1 MFSRLRRL
9 VADFDQVAAEL
20 HEWVNRP
27 TPEPRKS
34 CQCTSCRYER
44 IGRNK

>member
-1 MFSRLRRL
+1 MLKKLRKM

-27 TPEPRKS
+27 MSEPETECFCGQSDCMWAK
-34 CQCTSCRYER
+34 
-44 IGRNK
+44 